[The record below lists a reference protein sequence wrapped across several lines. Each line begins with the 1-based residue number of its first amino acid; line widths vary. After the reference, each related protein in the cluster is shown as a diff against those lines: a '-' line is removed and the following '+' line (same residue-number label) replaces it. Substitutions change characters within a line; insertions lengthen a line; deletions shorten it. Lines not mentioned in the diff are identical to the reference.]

1 MLPEPFPA
9 ARSFVH
15 KLPNQSPFFS
25 RFIIIKG
32 SLLPYPRTSLSPGI
46 VRVFN
51 EYLLNR
57 CTLSKVLG
65 VKIEGNTAVITTV
78 LIPKHIWDKKQ
89 HIETPKKSY

>member
-1 MLPEPFPA
+1 MKVLLFTHEQDIDGMGSVLIGKKA
-9 ARSFVH
+9 
-15 KLPNQSPFFS
+15 FS
-25 RFIIIKG
+25 ELDYVPCKTFEIDKN
-32 SLLPYPRTSLSPGI
+32 L
-46 VRVFN
+46 N